1 MISTSPRSPRR
12 AFYAPTLWAADI
24 GASHTPIIWRFCAGV
39 FEATGLPWPARDTP
53 FRS

>member
-12 AFYAPTLWAADI
+12 AFYAPTLPAPGIVAK
-24 GASHTPIIWRFCAGV
+24 HKPIICRFCAGV